1 MRKETWLQKNGTSL
15 EGKTIA
21 ITGATGGLGREI
33 CMDLLALGGNLVLL
47 NRNPEKNQAL
57 RRELL
62 AQYPKAQ
69 ISDIPVDL
77 TDIGSVKAACAA
89 LSQLPLDILIHNA
102 GAYSIPREICSTGLL
117 NVFQINFAAPYYMT
131 KQLLPLL
138 SQRRGKV
145 VVMGSIAHTYSRS
158 DPRDPDFS
166 TRTGSSLIY
175 GNSKRYLMFAMGE
188 LFKDHPQVE
197 FAIAHPGITFTGIT
211 DHYPKVIFAIIKHP
225 MKVIFMKPATAA
237 RGMILAV
244 CRKIPYLHWAGPK
257 LFDIWGNPSV
267 KLLRTCDP
275 RERQRIFRDAEKMY
289 QKLL

>member
-47 NRNPEKNQAL
+47 NRNPDKNQAL

-62 AQYPKAQ
+62 AQYPKAN

-77 TDIGSVKAACAA
+77 TNIGSVKAACAA
-89 LSQLPLDILIHNA
+89 LSQLSLDILIHNA

-138 SQRRGKV
+138 SQRHGKV
-145 VVMGSIAHTYSRS
+145 VVMGSIAHTYSKT
-158 DPRDPDFS
+158 DPRDLDFA

-188 LFKDHPQVE
+188 LLKDHPHVE

-244 CRKIPYLHWAGPK
+244 CRQLPYLHWAGPR
-257 LFDIWGNPSV
+257 FFHIWGDPSV
-267 KLLRTCDP
+267 RLLRTCGLQ
-275 RERQRIFRDAEKMY
+275 ERQRIFRDAEKMY

>member
-33 CMDLLALGGNLVLL
+33 CKNLLALGGNLVLL
-47 NRNPEKNQAL
+47 NRNPEKNRAL

-77 TDIGSVKAACAA
+77 TDIGSVKAACTA

-138 SQRRGKV
+138 SQRHGKV
-145 VVMGSIAHTYSRS
+145 VVMGSIAHTYSKS
-158 DPRDPDFS
+158 DSQDLDFA

-188 LFKDHPQVE
+188 LLKDHPQVE

-225 MKVIFMKPATAA
+225 MKVIFMKPSGAA
-237 RGMILAV
+237 RGMVLAV
-244 CRKIPYLHWAGPK
+244 CSKVPYLHWAGPR
-257 LFDIWGNPSV
+257 FFNIWGNPSV
-267 KLLRTCDP
+267 KLLRTCDLQ
-275 RERQRIFRDAEKMY
+275 ERQRIFRDAEKMY